1 MLLSLLHR
9 VLSAVYMKDKN
20 ITLSLGINPA
30 EPLWKI
36 APTRDEDGN
45 RTSDLLMI
53 IPKLKTRPKHH
64 VQQTFSDIETAL
76 NQFKHL
82 VLFVNVDMKLNTL
95 WVSFKSEPGLFAKI
109 CTALKLH
116 VPEAVVVGDMYNPLN
131 NK

>member
-1 MLLSLLHR
+1 MT
-9 VLSAVYMKDKN
+9 DKN
-20 ITLSLGINPA
+20 ITLSLGIKPA

-45 RTSDLLMI
+45 RAGDLLMI

-64 VQQTFSDIETAL
+64 IQKTLSEIEAAL

-82 VLFVNVDMKLNTL
+82 VLFANVDMKLNTL
-95 WVSFKSEPGLFAKI
+95 WVSFKAEPGMFAEI
-109 CTALKLH
+109 AAALQLH
-116 VPEAVVVGDMYNPLN
+116 VPEAMVVGDMYNPLN